1 MTWFSARIRWW
12 MTPLGSGAS
21 TLSASFAAGC
31 VGPLVPLG
39 GMISALGLDW
49 LHWLDIQMP
58 ILYGATGLTLASLS
72 LGAWKRR
79 RPWPLLLGLIGM
91 AGILYPFHDALDVTV
106 FRVLFYGGAGM
117 LFVAVAWDF
126 VLGRATCPRSDI
138 GGT

>member
-1 MTWFSARIRWW
+1 MAPAGLST
-12 MTPLGSGAS
+12 S

-31 VGPLVPLG
+31 VGLLAPLG
-39 GMISALGLDW
+39 GLITALGLDW
-49 LHWLDIQMP
+49 LHLLSVQMP
-58 ILYGATGLTLASLS
+58 ILYGTTGLTLASLS
-72 LGAWKRR
+72 LGSWRHGR
-79 RPWPLLLGLIGM
+79 FWPLLLGMLGI